1 MESGRVFIKEL
12 HKEFYRLLKQKST
25 SFITLREIKT
35 RDFNISEYCTIARAQ
50 KRYGLRT
57 VDSDDDKQPI
67 DQKYILT
74 FFIKIM

>member
-25 SFITLREIKT
+25 LFITLREIKT
-35 RDFNISEYCTIARAQ
+35 RDFTISEYCTIARAP
-50 KRYGLRT
+50 KRYGLELI
-57 VDSDDDKQPI
+57 DSDDDEQPI

-74 FFIKIM
+74 FFSKIM